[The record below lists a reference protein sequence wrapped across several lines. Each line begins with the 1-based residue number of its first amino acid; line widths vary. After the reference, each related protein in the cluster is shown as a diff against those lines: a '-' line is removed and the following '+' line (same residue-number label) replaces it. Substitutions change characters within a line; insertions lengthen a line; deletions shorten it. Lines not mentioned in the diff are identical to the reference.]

1 MHLPGSSMTRRAGLL
16 GGALLLMAQSRVP
29 DATPA
34 ESARGLAGLIRV
46 GLPTP
51 ASSAVVTAGGVSYGW
66 LDPAA
71 DLDRSGHRFG
81 ATLAAAVTPLPYL
94 SLAADVRSYLD
105 MFPHS
110 SAGSETNLYGEP
122 RLTAR
127 FSRSA
132 TEHVY
137 WGAEAEV
144 RFVGAEAPSVSWPAT
159 SGAVR
164 GLLAMQLPERTW
176 LGADLGFHLDRSAA
190 VVPDAT
196 RVSASDRRTLES
208 SSWNAVQ
215 WGVGASHR
223 LDRLRTELI
232 GELSGEALVGARAPS
247 LLASPWQLGLAAR
260 KALNE
265 AISLCLTAEVGLSA
279 SQRTSLLNE
288 LRPISP
294 RLSAGVS
301 VLWRLGSSTA
311 LAPATP
317 SAHEEPARAEP
328 ALPVPASP
336 AAVTVA
342 TPAVAGT
349 VVDEGGRPLPD
360 ALIQLTRAGAEPAE
374 ARSSESG
381 SFSFAGVP
389 EGSLELRVSAP
400 GFDAVSVT
408 ITEGQERTREIV
420 LHPSVPAGQV
430 RGRVLDLAG
439 TPVLA
444 RVSITPGEH
453 PVQVGED
460 GSFALELA
468 PGRYTVKL
476 EQVGFVTQQRVI
488 VIRDRGVVILNIA
501 LSR

>member
-1 MHLPGSSMTRRAGLL
+1 MHPPGSSMTRRAGLL
-16 GGALLLMAQSRVP
+16 GGALLLMAQSRAP
-29 DATPA
+29 GSTPA
-34 ESARGLAGLIRV
+34 ESARGLVGLIRV

-71 DLDRSGHRFG
+71 DLDRSGHRVG
-81 ATLAAAVTPLPYL
+81 ATLAAAVAPLPYL
-94 SLAADVRSYLD
+94 SLAADVRGYLD
-105 MFPHS
+105 VFPHS

-122 RLTAR
+122 RLTPR

-132 TEHVY
+132 TEDLY

-144 RFVGAEAPSVSWPAT
+144 RFVGAQAPSVSWPAT
-159 SGAVR
+159 SGSVR
-164 GLLAMQLPERTW
+164 GLLGVQLPERTW
-176 LGADLGFHLDRSAA
+176 LGTQLGFHVDRSAA
-190 VVPDAT
+190 VVPDPAS
-196 RVSASDRRTLES
+196 VSASDRRTLES

-223 LDRLRTELI
+223 LDHLRTELI

-247 LLASPWQLGLAAR
+247 LLASPWQLGMAAR
-260 KALNE
+260 QPLSG
-265 AISLCLTAEVGLSA
+265 AISLCVTAEVGLSA
-279 SQRTSLLNE
+279 QHVSLPNE
-288 LRPISP
+288 LSPISP
-294 RLSAGVS
+294 RLSGGVS

-317 SAHEEPARAEP
+317 SVHEEPARVA
-328 ALPVPASP
+328 PVPASP
-336 AAVTVA
+336 APVTA
-342 TPAVAGT
+342 PVAGT

-360 ALIQLTRAGAEPAE
+360 AQIQLTRAGAQPAE

-381 SFSFAGVP
+381 GFSFAEVP
-389 EGSLELRVSAP
+389 EGSIELRVSAA
-400 GFDAVSVT
+400 GFDAVTVAISQ
-408 ITEGQERTREIV
+408 GQERTREIV

-453 PVQVGED
+453 AVQVSED
-460 GSFALELA
+460 GSFAVELA

-476 EQVGFVTQQRVI
+476 EHTSFATQQRVI
-488 VIRDRGVVILNIA
+488 VLRDRGVVILNIA